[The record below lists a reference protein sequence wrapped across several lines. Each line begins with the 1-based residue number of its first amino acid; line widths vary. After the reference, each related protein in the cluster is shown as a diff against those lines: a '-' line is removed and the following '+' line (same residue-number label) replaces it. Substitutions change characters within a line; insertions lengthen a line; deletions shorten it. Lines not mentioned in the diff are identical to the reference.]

1 MSYVDAVLD
10 SKADK
15 IYVVERTPEG
25 TRAYKELP
33 TNYVFYYEDPKGKYQ
48 SIYGDRV
55 SRFSTR
61 KKAEFEKEWKEKQ
74 EKQSQEKNPIK
85 EANKLARLTK
95 EAVLPPAKPT
105 RPKAIKPKAK
115 TSVCRTG
122 QTQTGMQTK
131 NGMSVPKCSVK

>member
-33 TNYVFYYEDPKGKYQ
+33 TNYVFYYEDPRGKYQ

-61 KKAEFEKEWKEKQ
+61 KKAEFEKEK
-74 EKQSQEKNPIK
+74 
-85 EANKLARLTK
+85 RMH
-95 EAVLPPAKPT
+95 
-105 RPKAIKPKAK
+105 RGK
-115 TSVCRTG
+115 TLFESDINVVFRCLSD
-122 QTQTGMQTK
+122 
-131 NGMSVPKCSVK
+131 N